1 MTGAQ
6 KARILCFVRLN
17 FLSLRN
23 AMLCLYS
30 PDQPDI
36 YLRLL
41 RDALPEWEILGW
53 PDAAEAAD
61 AVTHVAAWGAPP
73 GFFARFPHLQVV
85 FSLGAGVDSLLQRD
99 DLAAS
104 VKIVRLLDAGMAQQM
119 TEYCLYGLL
128 HYQRAMDIYRRQQQ
142 AEQWTPRDARRAN
155 NLRVSILG
163 LGELGQRVAGDL
175 SGMGYV
181 VQGWSRR
188 ARQIEG
194 VDCRH
199 GEAGLDQLLME
210 TDVLFCLLPA
220 TQNTRHLLD
229 ARRLALLP
237 EGAAIINGGR
247 GSLIDEDALLALLD
261 GESLRFAM
269 LDVFAVEPLPSGH
282 PFWKHPRVIITPHV
296 AADTVPADAVAQV
309 AANLRKHAAGLPM
322 DGGVDRL
329 LGY

>member
-1 MTGAQ
+1 
-6 KARILCFVRLN
+6 
-17 FLSLRN
+17 
-23 AMLCLYS
+23 
-30 PDQPDI
+30 
-36 YLRLL
+36 
-41 RDALPEWEILGW
+41 
-53 PDAAEAAD
+53 
-61 AVTHVAAWGAPP
+61 
-73 GFFARFPHLQVV
+73 
-85 FSLGAGVDSLLQRD
+85 
-99 DLAAS
+99 
-104 VKIVRLLDAGMAQQM
+104 MAQQM

-142 AEQWTPRDARRAN
+142 AEQWTPRDARRAD

-199 GEAGLDQLLME
+199 GEAGLDQLLTE

-220 TQNTRHLLD
+220 TQDTRHLLD

-322 DGGVDRL
+322 DGGVDPGASEAYRVQASDQSLPPVAQFSRSTSVRMISTEPGSQPSTRHVSLVSAATSSRFCSL
-329 LGY
+329 LRPEKSSMCIVGM